1 MTIRFH
7 CPAGHRLSVDESRAG
22 RKVRCPRCKQIV
34 QVPEV
39 TESAKSRQPPEGK
52 AKRPPLPPREP
63 ADKAEV
69 DGSGAEARPK
79 ESAGSK
85 PPPRKPRKRGSKPK
99 PSDSPGPAP
108 KPPPLPSARKPARPK
123 PKPKPKREP
132 ETKAEPGPKSAK
144 QDASSRR
151 KRRRDRRRS
160 RRKKSQAVSASAP
173 KAAEQA
179 PKPAEKT
186 SPQPP
191 EQTRVRKKKLK
202 QPKTMPP
209 DVYQADEGKILTVK
223 YLAIVLVLAALFSV
237 VPVAWKL
244 QLNLETAPGWARVVV
259 LIAALQ
265 LLYVAW
271 MLAAPDWAAVWVVM
285 LVFAGVSTIYGTATA
300 YVVASPADKPM
311 LLELG
316 DVRHAAASWCGAV
329 LAVTALATYLCG
341 RTSARWRRSF
351 ELETAGRRRKSG

>member
-1 MTIRFH
+1 MAIRFH

-39 TESAKSRQPPEGK
+39 TENGTPRQPPEGK
-52 AKRPPLPPREP
+52 AKRPPLPPPREP

-69 DGSGAEARPK
+69 DQSGAQARLNEA
-79 ESAGSK
+79 AGSK
-85 PPPRKPRKRGSKPK
+85 PPPRKPPKRGSKPK
-99 PSDSPGPAP
+99 P
-108 KPPPLPSARKPARPK
+108 PPLPTARKPPRPK
-123 PKPKPKREP
+123 PQPKSKREP
-132 ETKAEPGPKSAK
+132 ETKAAPKPKPPK
-144 QDASSRR
+144 QDVSSRR

-160 RRKKSQAVSASAP
+160 RRKKAQPVSASAA

-179 PKPAEKT
+179 PKPAEKP
-186 SPQPP
+186 SPQPR

-237 VPVAWKL
+237 VPVAWRL
-244 QLNLETAPGWARVVV
+244 QLNLETAPGWARIVV

-265 LLYVAW
+265 VLYVAW

-300 YVVASPADKPM
+300 YVIASPADKPM
-311 LLELG
+311 LFELG
-316 DVRHAAASWCGAV
+316 DVRHSAPSWCGAV
-329 LAVTALATYLCG
+329 LAVMALATYLCG

-351 ELETAGRRRKSG
+351 ELETAGRRRKPG